1 MVAAGAQSRSAKPST
16 SHHLSVLRAAYPPS
30 MIDLL
35 ALLEA
40 TDHRGQNTTPEIAA
54 ILDVTENETVQA
66 LREAERDGLV
76 HEETDESR
84 NVAPDF
90 NRQVWFLTDPGRERR
105 DRLKVIP

>member
-1 MVAAGAQSRSAKPST
+1 
-16 SHHLSVLRAAYPPS
+16 
-30 MIDLL
+30 MIDPL

-54 ILDVTENETVQA
+54 ILDVTENETVRA
-66 LREAERDGLV
+66 LRQAERDGLV
-76 HEETDESR
+76 HEVTDESR

-90 NRQVWFLTDPGRERR
+90 NRQAWFLTDAGREKR

>member
-1 MVAAGAQSRSAKPST
+1 
-16 SHHLSVLRAAYPPS
+16 
-30 MIDLL
+30 MIDPL

-54 ILDVTENETVQA
+54 ILDVTENETVSA
-66 LREAERDGLV
+66 LRQAERDGLV

-90 NRQVWFLTDPGRERR
+90 NRQVWFLTGCRPWKARPAKGHPLSDKSDPTRGHAGAGEP
-105 DRLKVIP
+105 VI